1 MAKRKFKCIKYALF
15 SGKKIVDIYPTKERA
30 EIWKRRLSGS
40 RDFPSISK
48 NLRIK
53 KIKRC

>member
-1 MAKRKFKCIKYALF
+1 MAKKKFKCIKYVLF

-30 EIWKRRLSGS
+30 EIWKKRLDGS
-40 RDFPSISK
+40 KDFPSISK